1 MELQG
6 TYSTAVRR
14 ALHHSHTGVRGVL
27 AFTSCNA
34 LGLIQNPKQNQNI
47 YCSHTILQGNLSY
60 GAQLETEYTI
70 D

>member
-1 MELQG
+1 MDLRG
-6 TYSTAVRR
+6 TDSTAVRR
-14 ALHHSHTGVRGVL
+14 ALHHGPTAVRGVL
-27 AFTSCNA
+27 AFTSCSA
-34 LGLIQNPKQNQNI
+34 LALIQNQKHNQNI